1 MSMQK
6 SRLYH
11 FYTYTTGGD
20 GNQEGNGGEG
30 VRSMNKRKWWLILVV
45 VVLVGLGIWRGGQ
58 IWLERKAT
66 KTELPRPTVVV
77 QTAQKV
83 NKENSLS
90 YTGNVQ
96 ALNEA
101 VVSSKVGGRV
111 TRILVD
117 NGMRIKA
124 GQPLAVL
131 DNTDYAMALSAS
143 QATLKKAEVQETTV
157 RSNYDRIKVLYE
169 QGAVAEK
176 DMEELEAALAVAEAD
191 LESARVGV
199 ANAEE
204 AFNNT
209 TIIAPING
217 LVANRNVMLGQMV
230 APGTPLM
237 LVQDMDTVWVTINI
251 EQKKCDVMKPGLP
264 ALINVEGSKT
274 ELKGTVKIINPAANI
289 AARVF
294 ETRIKVDNSEH
305 LLKTGMFV
313 RVKIFVGSDKEV
325 LAVPQNALISKDGL
339 FFLFTVDKDKIS
351 RQQVTV
357 GDVFNQMVEVKS
369 GLKVGQQVV
378 ISNVNKLKDQDLV
391 RVSRTEGER

>member
-1 MSMQK
+1 
-6 SRLYH
+6 
-11 FYTYTTGGD
+11 
-20 GNQEGNGGEG
+20 
-30 VRSMNKRKWWLILVV
+30 
-45 VVLVGLGIWRGGQ
+45 
-58 IWLERKAT
+58 
-66 KTELPRPTVVV
+66 
-77 QTAQKV
+77 
-83 NKENSLS
+83 
-90 YTGNVQ
+90 
-96 ALNEA
+96 
-101 VVSSKVGGRV
+101 
-111 TRILVD
+111 
-117 NGMRIKA
+117 
-124 GQPLAVL
+124 
-131 DNTDYAMALSAS
+131 
-143 QATLKKAEVQETTV
+143 
-157 RSNYDRIKVLYE
+157 
-169 QGAVAEK
+169 
-176 DMEELEAALAVAEAD
+176 
-191 LESARVGV
+191 
-199 ANAEE
+199 
-204 AFNNT
+204 
-209 TIIAPING
+209 
-217 LVANRNVMLGQMV
+217 MLGQMV

-313 RVKIFVGSDKEV
+313 RVKILVGSDKEV
-325 LAVPQNALISKDGL
+325 LAVPQNALVSKDGL